1 MSVFQPT
8 RRVRDPGGRD
18 WEIYVFRIKLPK
30 RDPPGD
36 SAFEYTRLHALGAVL
51 WLLGQLPRLLVRVF
65 YDVPLAALRALRSDE
80 WTIEAIAW
88 LPHQTVYAWTTTREY
103 RGHVLAQVE
112 GELARGDI
120 PHPRHAVFHGVRD

>member
-1 MSVFQPT
+1 VSVFQPS
-8 RRVRDPGGRD
+8 RRVRDPGGRE
-18 WEIYVFRIKLPK
+18 WEIYAFRIRLPE
-30 RDPPGD
+30 RDPPRD

-51 WLLGQLPRLLVRVF
+51 WLLGQVPRLLVRVF

-88 LPHQTVYAWTTTREY
+88 LPHKTIYIWTTTHEY

-120 PHPRHAVFHGVRD
+120 PHPHHAVFHGVRD